1 MVLGLL
7 LSFKAYAG
15 ISTAYKL
22 GKGSLKITKDTA
34 DVIEYFFSGGKKG
47 YYAEKQKEAWK
58 PGLMAISVDGAYYS
72 FLRHPLRV
80 TNIDGKHYAGMVI
93 KDCKKK
99 SGQECFL
106 FANAYKIVW
115 DNGSDRKK
123 RRLKRK
129 DIKTGKTIA
138 LLTELGFYD
147 RARVY
152 SSSTTPKITKKKKD
166 KRSIVLSW
174 DGYEDLILGTVGEE
188 SDEGQTIVELKLPNG
203 DSCEGIYLIQSG
215 GRGTWQV
222 ACTNNNG
229 AAGTLKWSKD
239 GGVTGSGIDHNN
251 KKVKFTV
258 SKYS

>member
-1 MVLGLL
+1 M
-7 LSFKAYAG
+7 K
-15 ISTAYKL
+15 T
-22 GKGSLKITKDTA
+22 
-34 DVIEYFFSGGKKG
+34 
-47 YYAEKQKEAWK
+47 
-58 PGLMAISVDGAYYS
+58 
-72 FLRHPLRV
+72 R
-80 TNIDGKHYAGMVI
+80 

-99 SGQECFL
+99 SGQKCFL

-115 DNGSDRKK
+115 DNGTDKKK

-129 DIKTGKTIA
+129 DIKAGKTIA

-147 RARVY
+147 GASVS
-152 SSSTTPKITKKKKD
+152 SSSTTPKITKKKKIKKNNKD

-203 DSCEGIYLIQSG
+203 DSCEGIYLMQSG

-229 AAGTLKWSKD
+229 A
-239 GGVTGSGIDHNN
+239 
-251 KKVKFTV
+251 VKI
-258 SKYS
+258 